1 MMRDTYEAILRL
13 KALRSF
19 EDRPVSDDDMD
30 AVLEAARWTGSSKN
44 RQNWSF
50 IVVDDPIQRERLAGA
65 GDFTAPIAAAPATIC
80 LVQEPE
86 GYEFDTGRVAQ
97 NIMLAADA
105 LGLATCPIT
114 LHREEMAA
122 DILDLPD
129 GVRCRYAIA
138 IGHASAGAAPKRF
151 GGRKPI
157 AELVHRNTY
166 GSTATF

>member
-65 GDFTAPIAAAPATIC
+65 LRHGPVGGRGHEDHLQRPAA
-80 LVQEPE
+80 
-86 GYEFDTGRVAQ
+86 R
-97 NIMLAADA
+97 
-105 LGLATCPIT
+105 
-114 LHREEMAA
+114 
-122 DILDLPD
+122 PD
-129 GVRCRYAIA
+129 G
-138 IGHASAGAAPKRF
+138 
-151 GGRKPI
+151 
-157 AELVHRNTY
+157 
-166 GSTATF
+166 